1 MCVEN
6 TYENSGSLEETE
18 GIEYYGNGISIEKAI
33 LIIPDVWGYN
43 SGRIRSIAD
52 LLAAEGYYVAIPK
65 LLSPP
70 LEGGT
75 EGRTLY
81 LYVVY

>member
-1 MCVEN
+1 
-6 TYENSGSLEETE
+6 LEETE
-18 GIEYYGNGISIEKAI
+18 GIEYYGSGTSKEKAI

-52 LLAAEGYYVAIPK
+52 LFAAEGYFVAIPK

-75 EGRTLY
+75 DGRTLY
-81 LYVVY
+81 VVY